1 MPRLF
6 QRRFREL
13 ILIYVEAECN
23 RIPIVDHELFPAL
36 LSLPIPLNFI
46 QVVPVVISMLD
57 LILLTLLFRKDFG
70 GNYGLS
76 FVLDGFSLPEL
87 VFFSFLFLG

>member
-1 MPRLF
+1 
-6 QRRFREL
+6 
-13 ILIYVEAECN
+13 
-23 RIPIVDHELFPAL
+23 
-36 LSLPIPLNFI
+36 
-46 QVVPVVISMLD
+46 MLD